1 MIAYTLFIC
10 PSSYENIT
18 LVNTHTL
25 TAKHREN
32 GIVTNTISMEKNV
45 IKWAQ
50 IPGPSSQAEDKN
62 VEGYRIFWNFNLEL

>member
-1 MIAYTLFIC
+1 MIAYKSF
-10 PSSYENIT
+10 YESIT
-18 LVNTHTL
+18 LVITHTL
-25 TAKHREN
+25 TAKHKEN

-62 VEGYRIFWNFNLEL
+62 VKQYRIF